1 MSVKFEQETVKKVQN
16 VVEKAAES
24 GPIPGTK
31 GKHPIAAAV
40 GAALTG
46 GRENAGAVGYLAVCH
61 LDDCARI
68 AMSRSSVLYG

>member
-40 GAALTG
+40 LPIPDGRTAAVTG
-46 GRENAGAVGYLAVCH
+46 GADSDEDAENESESSGHGGAH
-61 LDDCARI
+61 NAR
-68 AMSRSSVLYG
+68 